1 MNVKITTNSQI
12 DGNPTFN
19 LATVWLRNIGMMLL
33 MKEFSEKMQLWGIKA
48 IVNTRIDYLL
58 VAALFVFHQEYHLVT

>member
-33 MKEFSEKMQLWGIKA
+33 MKEFSEKMQL
-48 IVNTRIDYLL
+48 
-58 VAALFVFHQEYHLVT
+58 

>member
-1 MNVKITTNSQI
+1 MNVKITTNSQV

-19 LATVWLRNIGMMLL
+19 LATVWLHNIRDDAVD
-33 MKEFSEKMQLWGIKA
+33 EGIQRKNA
-48 IVNTRIDYLL
+48 AMRIDYLL